1 MDTKTIR
8 LLAAYNEKAN
18 REMNGFI
25 SQLDEAQWNR
35 HFDAFFPSIRTVV
48 NHIYIA
54 DFNWLKRFGKLRDFK
69 YITDGIFA
77 HEISFAANAFE
88 TREDYLSLREY
99 MDKLIITFA
108 DEVTDA
114 DLEQSFKYVDSRGTE
129 YTRNFGGSILHMFN
143 HQTHHRG
150 MVSVFLEMMGI
161 ENDYSNLVHLV

>member
-8 LLAAYNEKAN
+8 LLAAYNEKATN
-18 REMNGFI
+18 EMNKSI
-25 SQLDEAQWNR
+25 SQIDEAQWNR
-35 HFDAFFPSIRTVV
+35 NFDAYFPSIRKVA

-77 HEISFAANAFE
+77 HEISFTANAFE
-88 TREDYLSLREY
+88 TRKEYLSQREY
-99 MDKLIITFA
+99 MDKLITTFA
-108 DEVTDA
+108 DEVTQA
-114 DLEQSFKYVDSRGTE
+114 DLGQNLTYVDSKGTE
-129 YTRNFGGSILHMFN
+129 YTRSFGGAVLHMFN

-150 MVSVFLEMMGI
+150 MISVFLEMLGI